1 MTWIRR
7 QGTRGSGRSALVLLS
22 VLALLALA
30 CFPVLAQADSGTI
43 EYDPSLPSDGGA
55 KQNENIAK
63 SSESPKSGGAEAP
76 PGGGTS
82 EGYVEQAPPSSEGQ
96 GNPNAGKAGGPS
108 QGSPDKGNNPPGK
121 TKVQPAAPHVQSTPN
136 SSDDGSSPLVPILI
150 AAAVLAAISIAALL
164 IRQRRQ
170 RDGSSPSLS
179 TKAG

>member
-1 MTWIRR
+1 
-7 QGTRGSGRSALVLLS
+7 

-63 SSESPKSGGAEAP
+63 SSESPKTGGAEAP
-76 PGGGTS
+76 PSGGTS

-96 GNPNAGKAGGPS
+96 GHSTNTGTDRGPS
-108 QGSPDKGNNPPGK
+108 QGSPDKGNNPPGG
-121 TKVQPAAPHVQSTPN
+121 TKVQPAAPHVQSTAG